1 MIEFNGELSEKCKNY
16 ILKRESMISLISVSI
31 ATSLFLIPVII
42 AIFMVHWIFVL
53 GVLVLILIVIL
64 SAVRPPEKYYGK
76 IIPKRITINDDDMES
91 CGEEFSCLGLV
102 SQVKKVVDM
111 GEWYHIF
118 FNYPYRNPR
127 FVCQK
132 DLIKQGTL
140 DEFEKIFEGKII
152 RKQQ

>member
-16 ILKRESMISLISVSI
+16 ILKRESMISLISASIVSF
-31 ATSLFLIPVII
+31 LFMIPLLVV
-42 AIFMVHWIFVL
+42 IFMYDWIFVIAIP
-53 GVLVLILIVIL
+53 VLMIFVAL

-152 RKQQ
+152 RKQR